1 MSKTPTIKE
10 NLRYDDIENEDF
22 ETLLDEEFLD
32 IENFLNS
39 YIVKEVDEENV
50 DLTIDKLRNYMP
62 QNKNEEIIK
71 NENMDL
77 YSKVR
82 TSIGLLKMQFKI
94 FNKLYLIASII
105 LVLCGVI
112 GTIKLNLNPYLCAYT
127 VSPIPIIIGLAEILR
142 GKEENMWE
150 LELSY
155 KYSFREILFA
165 KLVIISTTAIAL
177 TLVTSLILTGT
188 YSEVSLLRIINIC
201 LIPTCFISLIS
212 LILASI
218 YRGMNSIVLSTSIWM
233 VVSNMVDNHTINYI
247 VNVKNY
253 KLFLVLIF
261 LFGLTMVASKVFY
274 KKSINFIDYKNL
286 DF

>member
-39 YIVKEVDEENV
+39 YIVKEVNKENI

-127 VSPIPIIIGLAEILR
+127 VSPIPILIGLAEILR

-177 TLVTSLILTGT
+177 TLVTSLTLTGT

-218 YRGMNSIVLSTSIWM
+218 YRGMNSIVLSTSIWI
-233 VVSNMVDNHTINYI
+233 VVSNMVDNDTINYI

-253 KLFLVLIF
+253 KLFLVLIL
-261 LFGLTMVASKVFY
+261 LFVLTIIASKLFY

>member
-22 ETLLDEEFLD
+22 EILLDEEFLD

-71 NENMDL
+71 NENMNL
-77 YSKVR
+77 YSKIS
-82 TSIGLLKMQFKI
+82 TSMGLLKMQFKI

-127 VSPIPIIIGLAEILR
+127 VSPIPILIGLAEILR

-218 YRGMNSIVLSTSIWM
+218 YRGMNSIVLSTSIWI
-233 VVSNMVDNHTINYI
+233 VVSNMVDNDTIKYI

-253 KLFLVLIF
+253 KLFLVLIL
-261 LFGLTMVASKVFY
+261 LFVLTMIASKLFY

>member
-22 ETLLDEEFLD
+22 EILLDEEFLD

-39 YIVKEVDEENV
+39 YIVKAGNEENI

-82 TSIGLLKMQFKI
+82 TSMGLLKMQFKI

-127 VSPIPIIIGLAEILR
+127 VSPIPILIGLAEILR

-218 YRGMNSIVLSTSIWM
+218 YRGMNSIVLSTSIWI
-233 VVSNMVDNHTINYI
+233 VVSNMVDNDTINYI

-253 KLFLVLIF
+253 KLFLVLIL
-261 LFGLTMVASKVFY
+261 LFGLTMVASKIFY

>member
-10 NLRYDDIENEDF
+10 HLRYDDIENEDF
-22 ETLLDEEFLD
+22 EILLDEEFLD

-39 YIVKEVDEENV
+39 YIVKDVNEENI
-50 DLTIDKLRNYMP
+50 DSTIDKLRNYMP
-62 QNKNEEIIK
+62 QNKNE
-71 NENMDL
+71 NVDL

-94 FNKLYLIASII
+94 FNKLYLIASMMF
-105 LVLCGVI
+105 VLCGVI

-127 VSPIPIIIGLAEILR
+127 VSPIPILIGLAEILR

-177 TLVTSLILTGT
+177 SLATSLILTGT
-188 YSEVSLLRIINIC
+188 YSEVSLLKIINIC

-218 YRGMNSIVLSTSIWM
+218 YRGMNSIVLSTSIWI
-233 VVSNMVDNHTINYI
+233 VVSNMVDKNTINYI
-247 VNVKNY
+247 VNINNY
-253 KLFLVLIF
+253 KLFLVLILLCVF
-261 LFGLTMVASKVFY
+261 IMVASKLFY

>member
-22 ETLLDEEFLD
+22 EILLDEEFLD

-39 YIVKEVDEENV
+39 YIVKEVNEENI
-50 DLTIDKLRNYMP
+50 DLTIDELRNYMP
-62 QNKNEEIIK
+62 QNKNE
-71 NENMDL
+71 NVDL

-94 FNKLYLIASII
+94 FNKLYLIASMM

-127 VSPIPIIIGLAEILR
+127 VSPIPILIGLAEILR

-165 KLVIISTTAIAL
+165 KLVIISTTAIVL
-177 TLVTSLILTGT
+177 SLLTSLILTGT
-188 YSEVSLLRIINIC
+188 YSEVSLLKIINIC

-218 YRGMNSIVLSTSIWM
+218 YRGMNSIVLSTSIWI
-233 VVSNMVDNHTINYI
+233 VVSNMVDKNTINYI

-253 KLFLVLIF
+253 KLFLALILLCVF
-261 LFGLTMVASKVFY
+261 TMVALKLFY

>member
-10 NLRYDDIENEDF
+10 NLRYDDIENEKF
-22 ETLLDEEFLD
+22 EILLDEEFLD

-39 YIVKEVDEENV
+39 YIVKEVNEENI

-71 NENMDL
+71 NENMNL

-82 TSIGLLKMQFKI
+82 TSIGLLKMQFNI

-127 VSPIPIIIGLAEILR
+127 VSPIPILIGLAEILR

-165 KLVIISTTAIAL
+165 KLLIVSTTAIAL

-218 YRGMNSIVLSTSIWM
+218 YRGMNSIVLSTSIWI
-233 VVSNMVDNHTINYI
+233 VVSNMVDNDIINYI
-247 VNVKNY
+247 VNVNNY
-253 KLFLVLIF
+253 KLFLVLIL
-261 LFGLTMVASKVFY
+261 LFVLTIIALKLFY

>member
-10 NLRYDDIENEDF
+10 HLRYDDIENEDF
-22 ETLLDEEFLD
+22 EILLDEEFLD

-39 YIVKEVDEENV
+39 YIVKDVNEENI
-50 DLTIDKLRNYMP
+50 DLTIDKLRIYMP
-62 QNKNEEIIK
+62 QNKNE
-71 NENMDL
+71 NENENENVYL

-94 FNKLYLIASII
+94 FNKLYLIASMM

-127 VSPIPIIIGLAEILR
+127 VSPIPILIGLAEILR

-177 TLVTSLILTGT
+177 SLVTSLILTGT
-188 YSEVSLLRIINIC
+188 YSEVSLLKIINIC

-212 LILASI
+212 LILASV
-218 YRGMNSIVLSTSIWM
+218 YRGMNSIVLSTSIWI
-233 VVSNMVDNHTINYI
+233 VVSNMVDKNTINYI

-253 KLFLVLIF
+253 KLFLVLIL
-261 LFGLTMVASKVFY
+261 LFVFTMVASKLFY

>member
-39 YIVKEVDEENV
+39 YIVKEVNEENI
-50 DLTIDKLRNYMP
+50 DLTIDKLRNYIP

-82 TSIGLLKMQFKI
+82 TSMGLLKMQFKI

-127 VSPIPIIIGLAEILR
+127 VSPIPILIGLAEILR

-155 KYSFREILFA
+155 KYSFREIIFA

-218 YRGMNSIVLSTSIWM
+218 YRGMNSIVLSTSIWI
-233 VVSNMVDNHTINYI
+233 VVSNMVDNDTINYI

-253 KLFLVLIF
+253 KLFLVLILLCIF
-261 LFGLTMVASKVFY
+261 TMVASKVFY

>member
-1 MSKTPTIKE
+1 MSKTPMIKE

-22 ETLLDEEFLD
+22 EILLDEEFLD

-39 YIVKEVDEENV
+39 YIVKEVNEENI
-50 DLTIDKLRNYMP
+50 DLIIDKLRNYMP

-94 FNKLYLIASII
+94 FNKLYLIASIM

-127 VSPIPIIIGLAEILR
+127 VSPIPILIGLAEILR

-188 YSEVSLLRIINIC
+188 YSEISLLKIINIC

-218 YRGMNSIVLSTSIWM
+218 YRGMNSIVLSTSIWI
-233 VVSNMVDNHTINYI
+233 VVSNMVDKNTINYI

-253 KLFLVLIF
+253 KLFLVLIL
-261 LFGLTMVASKVFY
+261 LFGLTMVASKLFY

>member
-22 ETLLDEEFLD
+22 EILLDEEFLD

-39 YIVKEVDEENV
+39 YIVKEVNEESI

-71 NENMDL
+71 NENMNL

-94 FNKLYLIASII
+94 FNKLYLIASMM

-127 VSPIPIIIGLAEILR
+127 VSPIPILIGLAEILR

-177 TLVTSLILTGT
+177 SLVTSLILTGT
-188 YSEVSLLRIINIC
+188 YSEVSLLKIINIC

-212 LILASI
+212 LILASV
-218 YRGMNSIVLSTSIWM
+218 YRGMNSIVLSTSIWI
-233 VVSNMVDNHTINYI
+233 VVSNMVDKNTINYI
-247 VNVKNY
+247 VSVKNY
-253 KLFLVLIF
+253 KLFLVLILLCVF
-261 LFGLTMVASKVFY
+261 IMVASKLFY

>member
-22 ETLLDEEFLD
+22 EILLDEEFLD

-39 YIVKEVDEENV
+39 YIVKEVNEDNI

-62 QNKNEEIIK
+62 QNKNEEINK

-82 TSIGLLKMQFKI
+82 TSIVLLKMQFKI

-127 VSPIPIIIGLAEILR
+127 VSPIPILIGLAEILR

-155 KYSFREILFA
+155 KYSFREILFE
-165 KLVIISTTAIAL
+165 KLLIISTTAIAL
-177 TLVTSLILTGT
+177 TLVTSLTLTGT

-218 YRGMNSIVLSTSIWM
+218 YRGMNSIVLSTSIWI
-233 VVSNMVDNHTINYI
+233 VVSNMVDNDTINYI

-253 KLFLVLIF
+253 KLFLVLIL
-261 LFGLTMVASKVFY
+261 LFVLTIIASKLFY

>member
-22 ETLLDEEFLD
+22 EILLDEEFLD

-71 NENMDL
+71 NENMNL
-77 YSKVR
+77 YSKVS
-82 TSIGLLKMQFKI
+82 TSMGLLKMQFKI

-127 VSPIPIIIGLAEILR
+127 ISPIPILIGLAEILR

-212 LILASI
+212 LIVASI
-218 YRGMNSIVLSTSIWM
+218 YRGMNSIVLSTSIWI
-233 VVSNMVDNHTINYI
+233 VVSNMVDKNTINYI

-253 KLFLVLIF
+253 KLFLVLIL
-261 LFGLTMVASKVFY
+261 LFVLTMIASKLFY

>member
-22 ETLLDEEFLD
+22 EILLDEEFLD

-71 NENMDL
+71 NENMNL
-77 YSKVR
+77 YSKIS
-82 TSIGLLKMQFKI
+82 TSMGLLKMQFKI

-218 YRGMNSIVLSTSIWM
+218 YRGMNSIVLSTSIWI
-233 VVSNMVDNHTINYI
+233 VVSNMVDNDTINYI

-253 KLFLVLIF
+253 KLFLVLIL
-261 LFGLTMVASKVFY
+261 LFVLTMIASKLFY

>member
-22 ETLLDEEFLD
+22 EILLDEEFLD

-39 YIVKEVDEENV
+39 YIVKEVNEENI

-71 NENMDL
+71 NENMNL

-82 TSIGLLKMQFKI
+82 TSMGLLKMQFKI
-94 FNKLYLIASII
+94 FNKLYLIASIM

-127 VSPIPIIIGLAEILR
+127 VSPIPILIGLAEILR

-177 TLVTSLILTGT
+177 TLVTSLILAGT

-218 YRGMNSIVLSTSIWM
+218 YRGMNSIVLSTSIWI
-233 VVSNMVDNHTINYI
+233 VVSNMVDKDTINYI

-253 KLFLVLIF
+253 KLFLVIILLCVF
-261 LFGLTMVASKVFY
+261 TMVALKVFY

>member
-22 ETLLDEEFLD
+22 EILLDEEFLD

-39 YIVKEVDEENV
+39 YIVKEVNEENI

-71 NENMDL
+71 NENMNL

-82 TSIGLLKMQFKI
+82 TSMGLLKMQFKI
-94 FNKLYLIASII
+94 FNKLYLIASIM

-127 VSPIPIIIGLAEILR
+127 VSPIPILIGLAEILR

-177 TLVTSLILTGT
+177 TLVTSLILAGT

-218 YRGMNSIVLSTSIWM
+218 YRGMNSIVLSTSIWI
-233 VVSNMVDNHTINYI
+233 VVSNMVDKDTINYI

-253 KLFLVLIF
+253 KLFLVLILLCVF
-261 LFGLTMVASKVFY
+261 TMVASKVFY

>member
-10 NLRYDDIENEDF
+10 HLRYDDIENEDF
-22 ETLLDEEFLD
+22 EILLDEEFLD

-39 YIVKEVDEENV
+39 YIVKNVNEENI
-50 DLTIDKLRNYMP
+50 DLTMDKLRNYMP
-62 QNKNEEIIK
+62 QNKNE
-71 NENMDL
+71 NENVYL

-94 FNKLYLIASII
+94 FNKLYLIASMM

-127 VSPIPIIIGLAEILR
+127 VSPIPILIGLAEILR

-177 TLVTSLILTGT
+177 SLVTSLILTGT
-188 YSEVSLLRIINIC
+188 YSEVSLLKIINIC

-218 YRGMNSIVLSTSIWM
+218 YRGMNSIVLSTSIWI
-233 VVSNMVDNHTINYI
+233 VVSNMVDKNTINYI
-247 VNVKNY
+247 VNVNNY
-253 KLFLVLIF
+253 KLFLVLILLCVF
-261 LFGLTMVASKVFY
+261 IMVASKLFY

>member
-22 ETLLDEEFLD
+22 EILLDEEFLD

-39 YIVKEVDEENV
+39 YIVKEVNEDNI

-62 QNKNEEIIK
+62 QNKNEEINK

-82 TSIGLLKMQFKI
+82 TSIVLLKMQFKI

-127 VSPIPIIIGLAEILR
+127 VSPIPILIGLAEILR

-218 YRGMNSIVLSTSIWM
+218 YRGMNSIVLSTSIWI
-233 VVSNMVDNHTINYI
+233 VVSNMVDNDTINYI

-253 KLFLVLIF
+253 KLFLVLIL
-261 LFGLTMVASKVFY
+261 LFGLTIIASKLFY

>member
-22 ETLLDEEFLD
+22 EILLDEEFLD

-39 YIVKEVDEENV
+39 YIVKDVNEENI

-62 QNKNEEIIK
+62 QNKNE
-71 NENMDL
+71 NENVYL

-94 FNKLYLIASII
+94 FNKLYLIASMM

-127 VSPIPIIIGLAEILR
+127 VSPIPILIGLAEILR

-177 TLVTSLILTGT
+177 SLVTSLILTGT
-188 YSEVSLLRIINIC
+188 YSEVSLLKIINIC

-212 LILASI
+212 LILASV
-218 YRGMNSIVLSTSIWM
+218 YRGMNSIVLSTSIWI
-233 VVSNMVDNHTINYI
+233 VVSNIVDKNTINYI

-253 KLFLVLIF
+253 KLFLVLILLCVF
-261 LFGLTMVASKVFY
+261 TMVASKLFY

>member
-22 ETLLDEEFLD
+22 EILLDEEFLD

-39 YIVKEVDEENV
+39 YIVKDVDEENV
-50 DLTIDKLRNYMP
+50 DLTIDKLRHYMP

-71 NENMDL
+71 NENMNL
-77 YSKVR
+77 YSKVS
-82 TSIGLLKMQFKI
+82 TSMGLLKMQFKI

-127 VSPIPIIIGLAEILR
+127 VSPIPILIGLAEILR

-253 KLFLVLIF
+253 KLFLVLIL
-261 LFGLTMVASKVFY
+261 LFGLTIIASKLFY

>member
-22 ETLLDEEFLD
+22 EILLDEEFLD
-32 IENFLNS
+32 IEIFLNS
-39 YIVKEVDEENV
+39 YIVKEVNEESI

-82 TSIGLLKMQFKI
+82 TSIVLLKMQFKI

-127 VSPIPIIIGLAEILR
+127 VSPIPILIGLAEILR

-253 KLFLVLIF
+253 KLFLVLIL
-261 LFGLTMVASKVFY
+261 LFGLTIIASKLFY

>member
-22 ETLLDEEFLD
+22 EILLDEEFLD
-32 IENFLNS
+32 IENFLDS
-39 YIVKEVDEENV
+39 YIVKEVNEDNI

-127 VSPIPIIIGLAEILR
+127 VSPIPILIGLAEILR

-218 YRGMNSIVLSTSIWM
+218 YRGMNSIVLSTSMWM
-233 VVSNMVDNHTINYI
+233 VVSNMVDNDTINYI

-253 KLFLVLIF
+253 KLFLVLIL
-261 LFGLTMVASKVFY
+261 LFVLTIIASKLFY

>member
-22 ETLLDEEFLD
+22 EILLDKEFLD

-39 YIVKEVDEENV
+39 YIVKDVNEENI
-50 DLTIDKLRNYMP
+50 DLTIDELRNYMP
-62 QNKNEEIIK
+62 QNKNE
-71 NENMDL
+71 NVDL

-94 FNKLYLIASII
+94 FNKLYLIASMM

-127 VSPIPIIIGLAEILR
+127 VSPIPILIGIAEILR

-177 TLVTSLILTGT
+177 SLATSLILTGT
-188 YSEVSLLRIINIC
+188 YSEVSLLKIINIC

-218 YRGMNSIVLSTSIWM
+218 YRGMNSIVLSTSIWI
-233 VVSNMVDNHTINYI
+233 VVSNMVDKNTINYI

-253 KLFLVLIF
+253 KLFLVLILLCVF
-261 LFGLTMVASKVFY
+261 IMVASKLFY
-274 KKSINFIDYKNL
+274 KKSINFIDYKNW

>member
-22 ETLLDEEFLD
+22 EILLDEEFLD

-50 DLTIDKLRNYMP
+50 DLTIDKLRHYMP

-71 NENMDL
+71 NENMNL
-77 YSKVR
+77 YSKVS
-82 TSIGLLKMQFKI
+82 TSMGLLKMQFKI

-127 VSPIPIIIGLAEILR
+127 VSPIPILIGLAEILR

-212 LILASI
+212 LILVSI

-253 KLFLVLIF
+253 QLFLVLIL

>member
-22 ETLLDEEFLD
+22 EILLDEEFLD

-71 NENMDL
+71 NENMNL
-77 YSKVR
+77 YSKIS
-82 TSIGLLKMQFKI
+82 TSMGLLKMQFKI

-127 VSPIPIIIGLAEILR
+127 VSPIPILIGLAEILR

-218 YRGMNSIVLSTSIWM
+218 YRGMNSIVLSTSIWI
-233 VVSNMVDNHTINYI
+233 VVSNMVDNDTINYI

-253 KLFLVLIF
+253 KLFLVLIL
-261 LFGLTMVASKVFY
+261 LFVLTMIASKVFY

>member
-22 ETLLDEEFLD
+22 EILLDEEFLD

-39 YIVKEVDEENV
+39 YIVKDVNEENI

-62 QNKNEEIIK
+62 QNKNE
-71 NENMDL
+71 NENVYL

-94 FNKLYLIASII
+94 FNKLYLIASMM

-127 VSPIPIIIGLAEILR
+127 VSPIPILIGLAEILR

-177 TLVTSLILTGT
+177 SLVTSLILTGT
-188 YSEVSLLRIINIC
+188 YSEVSLLKIINIC

-212 LILASI
+212 LILASV
-218 YRGMNSIVLSTSIWM
+218 YRGMNSIVLSTSIWI
-233 VVSNMVDNHTINYI
+233 VVSNMVDKNTINYI
-247 VNVKNY
+247 VSVKNY
-253 KLFLVLIF
+253 KLFLVLIL
-261 LFGLTMVASKVFY
+261 LFVFTMVASKLFY
-274 KKSINFIDYKNL
+274 KKSMNFIDYKNL

>member
-10 NLRYDDIENEDF
+10 NLRYDDVENEDF
-22 ETLLDEEFLD
+22 EILLDEEFLD

-39 YIVKEVDEENV
+39 YIVKDVNEENI

-62 QNKNEEIIK
+62 QNKNE
-71 NENMDL
+71 NENVYL

-94 FNKLYLIASII
+94 FNKLYLIASMM

-127 VSPIPIIIGLAEILR
+127 VSPIPILIGLAEILR

-165 KLVIISTTAIAL
+165 KLVIICTTAIAL
-177 TLVTSLILTGT
+177 SLVTSLILTGT
-188 YSEVSLLRIINIC
+188 YSEVSLLKIINIC

-218 YRGMNSIVLSTSIWM
+218 YRGMNSIVLSTSIWI
-233 VVSNMVDNHTINYI
+233 VVSNMVDKNTINYI
-247 VNVKNY
+247 VNTNNY
-253 KLFLVLIF
+253 KLFLVLILLCVF
-261 LFGLTMVASKVFY
+261 IMVASKLFY

>member
-22 ETLLDEEFLD
+22 EILLDEEFLD

-39 YIVKEVDEENV
+39 YIVKEVNEENI

-82 TSIGLLKMQFKI
+82 TSIELLKMQFKI
-94 FNKLYLIASII
+94 FNKLFLIASII

-127 VSPIPIIIGLAEILR
+127 VSPIPILIGLAEILR

-218 YRGMNSIVLSTSIWM
+218 YRGMNSIVLSTSIWI
-233 VVSNMVDNHTINYI
+233 VVSNMVDNDTINYI

-253 KLFLVLIF
+253 KLFLVLIL

>member
-22 ETLLDEEFLD
+22 EILLDEEFLD

-39 YIVKEVDEENV
+39 YIVKEVNEENI

-127 VSPIPIIIGLAEILR
+127 VSPIPILIGLAEILR

-165 KLVIISTTAIAL
+165 KLLIVSTTAIAL

-233 VVSNMVDNHTINYI
+233 VVSNMVDKNTINYI

-253 KLFLVLIF
+253 KLFLVLIL
-261 LFGLTMVASKVFY
+261 LFGLTMVASKLFY
-274 KKSINFIDYKNL
+274 KKSINFTDYKNL